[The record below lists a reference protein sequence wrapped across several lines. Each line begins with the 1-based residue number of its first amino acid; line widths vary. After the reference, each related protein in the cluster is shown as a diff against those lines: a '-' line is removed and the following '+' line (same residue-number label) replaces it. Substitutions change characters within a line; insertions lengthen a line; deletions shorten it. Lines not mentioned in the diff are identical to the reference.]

1 MFKKLVAIILLI
13 GFSFNVFHEFVFYKI
28 DPCMQKVESLKS
40 FYNAHEDNDP
50 LCEIHQNLHL
60 KYLFVENFEI
70 KEIKFSEKHIPIL
83 PDLNP
88 KDTPQEIFKPPTLS

>member
-28 DPCMQKVESLKS
+28 DPCMQKVESLKY
-40 FYNAHEDNDP
+40 FHDIHNDKDP

-60 KYLFVENFEI
+60 KYLFAENFEV
-70 KEIKFSEKHIPIL
+70 KEIEFSEKPVLIP

>member
-40 FYNAHEDNDP
+40 FYDTHKNKDP
-50 LCEIHQNLHL
+50 LCDIHQNLHL

-70 KEIKFSEKHIPIL
+70 KEIEFPEKPFFISPN
-83 PDLNP
+83 LNP
-88 KDTPQEIFKPPTLS
+88 QESPQEIFKPPTLS